1 MPLSAM
7 SALEK
12 NGHHGVCYVIQAGIR
27 FSELFFG
34 IDLHQSQVAK
44 AGMSA
49 LH

>member
-34 IDLHQSQVAK
+34 IDLHQRKVANDC
-44 AGMSA
+44 MSA
-49 LH
+49 PH